1 MKPSTRGT
9 TRPNRSLG
17 SAHRLDR
24 RRLLHGALAGCVA
37 SILAPRRDGSAPAG
51 AAEPGDAPKPDG
63 PALDFPLV
71 DFHVHLDNSTIDQV
85 AALMEPRGVRF
96 GIVEHAGTKEN
107 VYPVV
112 LSNDEQLDAY
122 LKMLEGKGVY
132 RGVQAEYN
140 DWTTGFSRD
149 ALARLDYILIDA
161 MTFPGKDGRRVKLW
175 ERDVEQRVEMSD
187 RERFMDRY
195 VDWYV
200 ELIES
205 QPIDILANV
214 SWLPAPLAGDYD
226 RYWTDAR
233 IGRVIEA
240 ARKRRVAIEISASY
254 RLPTLRFL
262 RLVKQAGLKFSF
274 GSNGRYPKMGLLDYS
289 IETARTLGLTREDMF
304 VPAPKGQKA
313 VDRARETGDRTH
325 SGQTERTGSREHAS
339 PAERTGEGE

>member
-1 MKPSTRGT
+1 MRPSTSGT
-9 TRPNRSLG
+9 PRPGLSLG

-24 RRLLHGALAGCVA
+24 RRLLRGGLAGLGA
-37 SILAPRRDGSAPAG
+37 SMFAARHAWPAPAG

-63 PALDFPLV
+63 PPLDFPLV

-85 AALMEPRGVRF
+85 VALVEPRGVRF

-112 LSNDEQLDAY
+112 LSNDEQLDGY
-122 LKMLEGKGVY
+122 LKMLDGKGVY

-175 ERDVEQRVEMSD
+175 ESDVEQRVEMSD
-187 RERFMDRY
+187 RQRFMDHY

-200 ELIES
+200 ELIET

-226 RYWTDAR
+226 RYWTEAR
-233 IGRVIEA
+233 IGRVVDA

-262 RLVKQAGLKFSF
+262 RVVKEAGVKFSF

-289 IETARTLGLTREDMF
+289 IETARKLGLTREDMF

-313 VDRARETGDRTH
+313 VDRW
-325 SGQTERTGSREHAS
+325 
-339 PAERTGEGE
+339 PAA